1 MNGKAET
8 DLGANNGHGTGGN
21 TLSLLEFPLIL
32 EKIARFTS
40 LPLAREGAMALRPSS
55 HAAEIQRLQQGTQE
69 ARRFIDGKGSL
80 DLTGIGDVRT
90 LVQRAILEGVLRGE
104 HLREIYDTLRAC
116 RGARSILANR
126 MDLPQMSELARSIAS
141 LRELED
147 ELNSAIDRN
156 GLITDNA
163 SGSLRHLRRRAEE
176 SHARLTTALERAM
189 RRLQTNNVLQENLVT
204 ERNGRMV
211 LLVKSEMR
219 SRVPG
224 IIHDMSDSGATAFVE
239 PLSAMPL
246 GNQWRESSLAA
257 QREEERIL
265 GSLSSKVGLQG
276 NSILGSL
283 DILAELDLTLAKGRF
298 SAAIKGVPPVFVEAN
313 ESYVKLTGARH
324 PLLKDSV
331 VPIDIS
337 VGGDDRILLITGPNA
352 GGKTVA
358 LKTTGLVL
366 AMAQAGLHVPARQ
379 CAMTIFDSI
388 FADIGDQQSI
398 ELSLSSFSSHLQNLG
413 NIMDKATSA
422 SLVLLDE
429 LGASTDP
436 EEGAALAK
444 AVLSYFSQHSVS
456 CVATTHH
463 RDVAA
468 YAQEQPGMT
477 NASVELNAET
487 LAPTYSLTLGLPGR
501 SYALTIARRMGID
514 SETLELAQ
522 SLLSAEHRQ
531 AEELL
536 RELERE
542 RHLAEQHRKVARKES
557 VIAQSKRRDLE
568 EKLGQLEGDKAL
580 ILEQFRRDIEA
591 QADELWKRL
600 RRAERTLAQP
610 ESRPQ
615 LKDQRL
621 DVTRVRNE
629 IRSSLWQP
637 PEESAKEWIKSLKA
651 GDYVYVRGMPNPVEV
666 LARPNNSN
674 TLELLLGSVKA
685 RIPSYQLEKK
695 AQAPPMKV
703 PEGVSISRV
712 PTNPTKTDLDMRGM
726 RVEEAEME
734 LEGFLDQALMKGLS
748 SIRIVHGGGT
758 GALRSM
764 VRERLKYHPLVKT
777 QRPEGTG
784 LTDGATLVELK

>member
-1 MNGKAET
+1 MNGTAET

-90 LVQRAILEGVLRGE
+90 LVQRAMLEGVLRGE

-126 MDLPQMSELARSIAS
+126 MDLPQMSDLARSIPS

-189 RRLQTNNVLQENLVT
+189 RRLQTSNVLQENLVT

-265 GSLSSKVGLQG
+265 GSLSSKVGLHG

-313 ESYVKLTGARH
+313 ESYVKLVGARH

-542 RHLAEQHRKVARKES
+542 RHLAEQHRKAARKES
-557 VIAQSKRRDLE
+557 VIAQAKRRDLE
-568 EKLGQLEGDKAL
+568 EKLSQLEGDKAL

-615 LKDQRL
+615 LKDQRI

-637 PEESAKEWIKSLKA
+637 SEESAKEWIK
-651 GDYVYVRGMPNPVEV
+651 V
-666 LARPNNSN
+666 LRPETTS
-674 TLELLLGSVKA
+674 TLEA
-685 RIPSYQLEKK
+685 CPIP
-695 AQAPPMKV
+695 
-703 PEGVSISRV
+703 
-712 PTNPTKTDLDMRGM
+712 
-726 RVEEAEME
+726 
-734 LEGFLDQALMKGLS
+734 
-748 SIRIVHGGGT
+748 
-758 GALRSM
+758 LRCLRDPITATPSKFYWG
-764 VRERLKYHPLVKT
+764 RS
-777 QRPEGTG
+777 RPESP
-784 LTDGATLVELK
+784 LTSLRRKPRLRL

>member
-1 MNGKAET
+1 MNGKAAT
-8 DLGANNGHGTGGN
+8 DPAARNDQSTGSD
-21 TLSLLEFPLIL
+21 TLYLLEFPLIL

-40 LPLAREGAMALRPSS
+40 LSLARDGAMALQPSS
-55 HAAEIQRLQQGTQE
+55 DAAEIQRLQQGTQE
-69 ARRFIDGKGSL
+69 ARRFIDGNGSL
-80 DLTGIGDVRT
+80 DLTGIRDVRP
-90 LVQRAILEGVLRGE
+90 LVQRARLEGVLRGE

-116 RGARSILANR
+116 RRARSILADR
-126 MDLPQMSELARSIAS
+126 KDLPQMSTLARAIPS
-141 LRELED
+141 LRELEND
-147 ELNSAIDRN
+147 LDAAIDRN
-156 GLITDNA
+156 GLITNNA
-163 SGSLRHLRRRAEE
+163 SGSLRHLRNRAEDA
-176 SHARLTTALERAM
+176 HARLTTALERAM
-189 RRLQTNNVLQENLVT
+189 RQLRRSNVLQEHLVT

-224 IIHDMSDSGATAFVE
+224 IVHDVSDSGATAFVE

-265 GSLSSKVGLQG
+265 RSLSSKVGLQG
-276 NSILGSL
+276 DNILGSL

-298 SAAIKGVPPVFVEAN
+298 SATINGVPPVFVEAE

-324 PLLKDSV
+324 PLLRDSA
-331 VPIDIS
+331 VPIDVS
-337 VGGDDRILLITGPNA
+337 VGGDNRILLITGPNA

-358 LKTTGLVL
+358 LKTMGLVL

-379 CAMTIFDSI
+379 CATTIFDSI

-398 ELSLSSFSSHLQNLG
+398 ERSLSSFSSHLQNLG
-413 NIMDKATSA
+413 GIMDKATPA

-444 AVLSYFSQHSVS
+444 AILSYFSRHRVV

-477 NASVELNAET
+477 NASVELNPDT

-514 SETLELAQ
+514 LETLELAQ
-522 SLLSAEHRQ
+522 SLLSVEHRQ

-542 RHLAEQHRKVARKES
+542 RHLAEQQRKVARKEAVS
-557 VIAQSKRRDLE
+557 AQAKRKDLE
-568 EKLGQLEGDKAL
+568 QKLDELEEDKAL
-580 ILEQFRRDIEA
+580 ILEQFRRDIQV

-615 LKDQRL
+615 LNDQRL
-621 DVTRVRNE
+621 DVARVRNE

-637 PEESAKEWIKSLKA
+637 PEESAREWIRSLKA
-651 GDYVYVRGMPNPVEV
+651 GDYVYIRGIPNPVEV
-666 LARPNNSN
+666 LTRPNNSN

-685 RIPSYQLEKK
+685 KIPSYQLEKK
-695 AQAPPMKV
+695 AQAPPMRV
-703 PEGVSISRV
+703 PEGVSISRASTG
-712 PTNPTKTDLDMRGM
+712 PIKTDLDMRGM
-726 RVEEAEME
+726 RVEEAEMQ

-764 VRERLKYHPLVKT
+764 VRERLKGHPLVKL
-777 QRPEGTG
+777 QRPEGSG
-784 LTDGATLVELK
+784 HTDGATLVELK